1 MKAAKKQAAPIQI
14 KPSKKDKEED
24 EDFCEAELAS
34 GDEFLAVLPWKG
46 QMKPPSDFKK
56 PSKDAS
62 LEPEVKIELEWAHGV
77 ASISR
82 NNVMFL
88 PND

>member
-1 MKAAKKQAAPIQI
+1 M
-14 KPSKKDKEED
+14 
-24 EDFCEAELAS
+24 
-34 GDEFLAVLPWKG
+34 AVLPWKG

-56 PSKDAS
+56 PTKDAS
-62 LEPEVKIELEWAHGV
+62 IEPEVKIELEWAHGV